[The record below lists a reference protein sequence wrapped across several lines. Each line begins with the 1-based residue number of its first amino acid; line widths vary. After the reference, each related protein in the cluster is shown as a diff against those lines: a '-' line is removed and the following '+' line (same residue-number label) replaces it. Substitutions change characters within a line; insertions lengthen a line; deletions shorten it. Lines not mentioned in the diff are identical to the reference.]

1 MSRAEE
7 VALGGISTL
16 INTLVWASTCLILCP
31 HLPLLWIHLRLFAW
45 FSIRWNVHVYAE
57 LFAYLSVFFVFFS
70 CCLHLLS
77 GFLHSP
83 CSLPSLPSDRLAQ
96 CQERMF
102 VFESC
107 QDVTR
112 VSSTRGHV
120 GTRLAISSKVRGN
133 MTSQSG
139 LISDWL
145 WSIKG
150 MDRSYFIDVDP
161 FFIHSAPEGNVLC
174 PSIVQII
181 DKIYDSVD

>member
-1 MSRAEE
+1 MCMQS
-7 VALGGISTL
+7 
-16 INTLVWASTCLILCP
+16 
-31 HLPLLWIHLRLFAW
+31 
-45 FSIRWNVHVYAE
+45 
-57 LFAYLSVFFVFFS
+57 
-70 CCLHLLS
+70 CLHICLFFLFFFMLPPPALWLPPPTLLS
-77 GFLHSP
+77 ALS
-83 CSLPSLPSDRLAQ
+83 PSDRLAQ

-120 GTRLAISSKVRGN
+120 GTKLAISSKVRGN

-150 MDRSYFIDVDP
+150 MDRSYFTDVDP

-174 PSIVQII
+174 PSFVRNI
-181 DKIYDSVD
+181 DQIYDSVE

>member
-57 LFAYLSVFFVFFS
+57 LFAYLSVLFFFS

>member
-1 MSRAEE
+1 M
-7 VALGGISTL
+7 
-16 INTLVWASTCLILCP
+16 
-31 HLPLLWIHLRLFAW
+31 
-45 FSIRWNVHVYAE
+45 YAE
-57 LFAYLSVFFVFFS
+57 LFAYLSGFFFFFS

-145 WSIKG
+145 WSLKG